1 MICKAVIFDMD
12 GLMFDTE
19 RLLSIMWKKAGKEKG
34 YTIHNSIFK
43 EIYGSNV
50 IETEKIFKKK
60 YGQDFPY
67 HTLRSIRLNYTD
79 FFLEKEGVPVKKGL
93 IRLLSLL
100 KDNGIKKAV
109 ATSTERKRAVKV
121 ISLAGILE
129 DFNCIVGGD
138 DVKKSKPEPDIFLE
152 TARRLQT
159 DPSKC
164 IVLEDSEKG
173 IHAALTAGMFPIM
186 VPDMKQPSKAIRKRG
201 ITICTSL
208 VQATKLIS
216 GLL

>member
-93 IRLLSLL
+93 IRLLL
-100 KDNGIKKAV
+100 
-109 ATSTERKRAVKV
+109 
-121 ISLAGILE
+121 
-129 DFNCIVGGD
+129 
-138 DVKKSKPEPDIFLE
+138 
-152 TARRLQT
+152 
-159 DPSKC
+159 
-164 IVLEDSEKG
+164 
-173 IHAALTAGMFPIM
+173 
-186 VPDMKQPSKAIRKRG
+186 
-201 ITICTSL
+201 
-208 VQATKLIS
+208 S
-216 GLL
+216 GVMM